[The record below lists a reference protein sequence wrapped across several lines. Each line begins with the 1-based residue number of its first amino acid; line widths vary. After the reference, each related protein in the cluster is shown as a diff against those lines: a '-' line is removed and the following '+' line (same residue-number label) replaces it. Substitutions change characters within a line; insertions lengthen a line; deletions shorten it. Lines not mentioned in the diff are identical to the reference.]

1 MVSQSEL
8 HPVWSSAEL
17 KGASR
22 STRSVPARVRKSS
35 VCLSALYVIR
45 QTEDF
50 ETAPRTLD
58 ATTVS
63 GDPSLC
69 LEEPARRRRM
79 CDLTAVASSPTVVRQ
94 PESTA
99 NRADFCPE
107 RPPGKGAGGRSGGV
121 AVVVLVRAG
130 HGGLRG

>member
-1 MVSQSEL
+1 MVSQPEL

-17 KGASR
+17 KGSSR

-35 VCLSALYVIR
+35 VCLSALSVIR

-50 ETAPRTLD
+50 ETAPRTLH
-58 ATTVS
+58 ATTAS

-94 PESTA
+94 PAYARFAPDFSGSLAREGLPARGGTRRVPQTA
-99 NRADFCPE
+99 A
-107 RPPGKGAGGRSGGV
+107 SGD
-121 AVVVLVRAG
+121 
-130 HGGLRG
+130 

>member
-1 MVSQSEL
+1 MVSQPEL

-17 KGASR
+17 KGSSR

-35 VCLSALYVIR
+35 VCLSALSVIR

-79 CDLTAVASSPTVVRQ
+79 CDLTVVASSPTVVRQ
-94 PESTA
+94 PAYARSAPYLEEPGSYSSAVTS
-99 NRADFCPE
+99 RSSPHWVL
-107 RPPGKGAGGRSGGV
+107 PPGLKATWIM
-121 AVVVLVRAG
+121 
-130 HGGLRG
+130 